1 MTFLNPAVLFG
12 LVAVAIP
19 VVLHLLNL
27 RKLRTVEFS
36 TLAFLKQL
44 QKSKMRKLKL
54 RQILLLIVRT
64 LIVASLVLAFARPAI
79 RGTTASGLGS
89 HTKTSIVLLLDD
101 SFSMSATDEYGSQ
114 LNQAKSAAL
123 NILSLLKEG
132 DEVYFHKFSDR
143 TTEEILKSPAR
154 DFSAVKSAVG
164 EAKISMTYH
173 TLGEILGRAGTLSR
187 HSKNVNKEVYL
198 ITDLQRTNFALGD
211 KRGIQPKTTL
221 SELFDNQTRLY
232 LVPVGQA
239 AAGNV
244 AVNAV
249 KIMNKIFEKDRP
261 FSLEATIRNYG
272 GTPLRNYTV
281 SLYLDGKRVMQKSV
295 DIPADGV
302 STVPFSAVPKRTG
315 YLSGYVECEPD
326 PIDSDNERY
335 FTINIPEKTDILFV
349 TNSPRDI
356 SYLQLALAADERSR
370 SSYGVEIIDPAKL
383 LMTPLSRHDVMIICN
398 VKSFSETEAE
408 RIKQFA
414 TEGGGILLF
423 PGTDLDIPQYTNGFC
438 RTLKIAP
445 FTGRTGSLTDRSSFL
460 SFGSIDFA
468 HPIFSGM
475 FEAKSMEKKARGPSI
490 ESPHIYTNLEYHPG
504 ATGQSIIRLSDGA
517 SFLTEY
523 RIGNGKLLLYS
534 VSPTLYWSDFP
545 VRGIFVP
552 LVRKSVSY
560 LASSDDRLEEH
571 LAGAG
576 VTLNLPQ
583 KALGASQ
590 SSGIVHKSPDGEEEM
605 IQPGAGEKSGERVF
619 AIKKTDAPGVHEIV
633 RGNQLISSFSVNVD
647 VRESDVRRMTVDE
660 AVKWLTLNGMRSD
673 AIQVLHPN
681 ERPDVVILQSRFG
694 VELWKYFL
702 GLAIVCAL
710 TEMIVGRT
718 KREKAE
724 RSGQ

>member
-12 LVAVAIP
+12 LIAVAIP

-44 QKSKMRKLKL
+44 QKSKMRRLKL
-54 RQILLLIVRT
+54 RQILLLILRT
-64 LIVASLVLAFARPAI
+64 LVMASLVLAFARPAL
-79 RGTTASGLGS
+79 RGTAASGLGS
-89 HTKTSIVLLLDD
+89 HPKTSIVLLLDD

-114 LNQAKSAAL
+114 LNQAKSTAL
-123 NILSLLKEG
+123 NILSLVREG
-132 DEVYFHKFSDR
+132 DEVYFQKFSDR
-143 TTEEILKSPAR
+143 ATDETSKSPTR

-164 EAKISMTYH
+164 EAKISMTFH
-173 TLGEILGRAGTLSR
+173 TLGEILGRAGTLLK

-198 ITDLQRTNFALGD
+198 ITDLQKTNFALD
-211 KRGIQPKTTL
+211 EERRTQPKTAL
-221 SELFDNQTRLY
+221 SELFDNQTRLF

-239 AAGNV
+239 SAGNV
-244 AVNAV
+244 AAEAV

-272 GTPLRNYTV
+272 STPLRNYTV
-281 SLYLDGKRVMQKSV
+281 SFYLDGKRVMQKSV
-295 DIPADGV
+295 DIPPDGV
-302 STVPFSAVPKRTG
+302 SIVPFSTVPKRTG
-315 YLSGYVECEPD
+315 YLSGYVQCEPD
-326 PIDSDNERY
+326 QIDSDNERY
-335 FTINIPEKTDILFV
+335 FTIYIPEKTDILFV

-356 SYLQLALAADERSR
+356 SYLQLALTADERSR
-370 SSYGVEIIDPAKL
+370 SSYAIESIDLSKL
-383 LMTPLSRHDVMIICN
+383 LMTPLSRYDVMIICS
-398 VKSFSETEAE
+398 VKSFSEAEAE
-408 RIKQFA
+408 RIKQFV

-423 PGTDLDIPQYTNGFC
+423 PGVDLDISQYTNGFS
-438 RTLKIAP
+438 RRLKIAP

-490 ESPHIYTNLEYHPG
+490 ESPHIYMTLEYQPG
-504 ATGQSIIRLSDGA
+504 ATGQSIIRLSNGA

-523 RIGNGKLLLYS
+523 KIGNGKLLLNS
-534 VSPTLYWSDFP
+534 VSPTLDWSDFP
-545 VRGIFVP
+545 VKGIFVP
-552 LVRKSVSY
+552 LVRRSVSY
-560 LASSDDRLEEH
+560 LASLDHRLEEH
-571 LAGAG
+571 LAGDEI
-576 VTLNLPQ
+576 TLTLPQ

-590 SSGIVHKSPDGEEEM
+590 ISGIVHKSPDGEEEM
-605 IQPGAGEKSGERVF
+605 IQPSAGERSGERAF
-619 AIKKTDAPGVHEIV
+619 TIKRTNVPGIHKIV
-633 RGNQLISSFSVNVD
+633 RDNQLISSFSVNVD
-647 VRESDVRRMTVDE
+647 PRESDIRRMTVDE

-673 AIQVLHPN
+673 AIQTIHPN

-710 TEMIVGRT
+710 TEMIVGRS
-718 KREKAE
+718 KREKGE
-724 RSGQ
+724 RSEQ